1 MPKVPIL
8 DTLHKNVHWNQNR
21 HDARG
26 YVMMVILTSTA
37 TTKTA
42 ASYPFLFGPVCRMCC
57 FYIHSFIMEMLDT
70 LCGGFP
76 LNSLLCDACHDIS
89 HILFTYQRPFFLHVI
104 LLKLFSFESDSLI
117 WIQTTSHKFKFTLTQ
132 RIGTRVALCRTLAR
146 EVVGLAPYER
156 RILDMIK
163 TGGASADK
171 RIYKFAKR
179 RLGSH
184 KRALA
189 KREDI
194 KAVNAAQ
201 RARAAGVH

>member
-1 MPKVPIL
+1 
-8 DTLHKNVHWNQNR
+8 
-21 HDARG
+21 
-26 YVMMVILTSTA
+26 
-37 TTKTA
+37 
-42 ASYPFLFGPVCRMCC
+42 
-57 FYIHSFIMEMLDT
+57 
-70 LCGGFP
+70 
-76 LNSLLCDACHDIS
+76 
-89 HILFTYQRPFFLHVI
+89 
-104 LLKLFSFESDSLI
+104 
-117 WIQTTSHKFKFTLTQ
+117 
-132 RIGTRVALCRTLAR
+132 VALCRSIAR

-194 KAVNAAQ
+194 KSVNAAQ
-201 RARAAGVH
+201 RARAAMAH

>member
-1 MPKVPIL
+1 MQYWQ
-8 DTLHKNVHWNQNR
+8 TLGK
-21 HDARG
+21 
-26 YVMMVILTSTA
+26 
-37 TTKTA
+37 
-42 ASYPFLFGPVCRMCC
+42 
-57 FYIHSFIMEMLDT
+57 
-70 LCGGFP
+70 
-76 LNSLLCDACHDIS
+76 
-89 HILFTYQRPFFLHVI
+89 
-104 LLKLFSFESDSLI
+104 
-117 WIQTTSHKFKFTLTQ
+117 
-132 RIGTRVALCRTLAR
+132 RVALCRSIAR

-194 KAVNAAQ
+194 KSVNAAQ